1 LILTAQVKMK
11 TALVTGG
18 SGEIGK
24 AICLRLASDGHHVIV
39 HSHHNIEQAK
49 NIVIEINQ
57 AGGSAEFISFDITDY
72 QQTLDKIEQILA
84 RQTIQI
90 VIHNAGI
97 HDDVPMAG
105 MKQEQWSKVLDV
117 NLNGFFNITQP
128 LLLAM
133 MKPRWGRII
142 AIGSVAGVMGNR
154 GQANYAAA
162 KSGLHG
168 ACKSLSHEVASR
180 GITVNVVA
188 PGIIDT
194 KMTKDV
200 FPDALIKQTVPM
212 KRAGKPEE
220 VAAFVSF
227 LASDEASYISG
238 QVLSINGGMA

>member
-1 LILTAQVKMK
+1 MK

-18 SGEIGK
+18 SGEIGQ
-24 AICLRLASDGHHVIV
+24 AICLRLARDGHHVIV

-49 NIVIEINQ
+49 NIVKEISKS
-57 AGGSAEFISFDITDY
+57 GGSAEYVSFDISDY
-72 QQTLDKIEQILA
+72 QQSVKNIEQILA

-117 NLNGFFNITQP
+117 TLNGFFNITQP

-200 FPDALIKQTVPM
+200 FSDAVIKQAVPM
-212 KRAGKPEE
+212 KRAGRPSE

-238 QVLSINGGMA
+238 QILSINGGMA

>member
-1 LILTAQVKMK
+1 MK

-24 AICLRLASDGHHVIV
+24 AICLRLAIDGHHVIV

-49 NIVIEINQ
+49 NIVIEVNQ
-57 AGGSAEFISFDITDY
+57 AGGSAEFVSFDICDY
-72 QQTLDKIEQILA
+72 QQTVSEIEQILNQ
-84 RQTIQI
+84 QTIQI
-90 VIHNAGI
+90 VVHNAGI

-105 MKQEQWSKVLDV
+105 MKKEQWSKVLDV
-117 NLNGFFNITQP
+117 TLNGFFNITQP

-188 PGIIDT
+188 PGIIAT
-194 KMTKDV
+194 KMTKEA
-200 FPDALIKQTVPM
+200 FPDAVIKQTVPM

-238 QVLSINGGMA
+238 QVMSINGGMA

>member
-1 LILTAQVKMK
+1 MK

-24 AICLRLASDGHHVIV
+24 AVCLRLARDGHHVIV
-39 HSHHNIEQAK
+39 HTHRNIEAAK
-49 NIVIEINQ
+49 AIVKEIINND
-57 AGGSAEFISFDITDY
+57 GSAEMLIFDITDY
-72 QQTLDKIEQILA
+72 RQTTDAIDQVLT
-84 RQTIQI
+84 RHTIQI

-97 HDDVPMAG
+97 HDDVPLAG
-105 MKQEQWSKVLDV
+105 MKKEQWSKVLDV
-117 NLNGFFNITQP
+117 TLNGFFNITRP

-180 GITVNVVA
+180 GITVNVIA

-194 KMTKDV
+194 HLTKDSFTDSV
-200 FPDALIKQTVPM
+200 IKQTVPM
-212 KRAGKPEE
+212 KRAGTVDE

-227 LASDEASYISG
+227 ISSDEASYISG